1 MGTVARSRHHDLLEK
16 GVDVVMHEISEGRHR
31 PHGPIESRTRH
42 LRGASRDLD
51 EETSGR
57 ILGTENGLNSRAT
70 LPADRCHLDGAAVGV
85 NCHDGDDAAIHE
97 KYTVQRTIDI
107 QQDLLALTADMF
119 KLRQKLL
126 EIASWQSKQKAIAG
140 PI

>member
-1 MGTVARSRHHDLLEK
+1 VSDARQ
-16 GVDVVMHEISEGRHR
+16 R
-31 PHGPIESRTRH
+31 PHTHIESRTRT
-42 LRGASRDLD
+42 LPRGSRDLD
-51 EETSGR
+51 EETTGR
-57 ILGTENGLNSRAT
+57 ILGTENGLNSRAA

-85 NCHDGDDAAIHE
+85 NCHDGDDAAIRE
-97 KYTVQRTIDI
+97 KYTVERTIDI
-107 QQDLLALTADMF
+107 QQDLFASTADMF